1 MEHEIQQ
8 QIMEFERQR
17 QLLMSLGQQK
27 QQMQMA
33 ASTANKAL
41 EELDKSKENSVYVA
55 IGNILIQKE
64 KKEVQKE
71 LKDQKETAE
80 LRLKTVEKQE
90 ENTLEKLNTLKSKI
104 ESAAEKAQA
113 VATGKQGGDKTLVAS
128 SKKQ

>member
-8 QIMEFERQR
+8 QIIEFEKQR
-17 QLLMSLGQQK
+17 NLLMSLGQQK
-27 QQMQMA
+27 QQMQVA
-33 ASTANKAL
+33 ISTSNKAL
-41 EELDKSKENSVYVA
+41 EELDKSKENGVYVA
-55 IGNILIQKE
+55 IGNILIQKD

-90 ENTLEKLNTLKSKI
+90 ENTLEKLNTLKAKL
-104 ESAAEKAQA
+104 EAAAEKAQSNA
-113 VATGKQGGDKTLVAS
+113 MGGEKTSIAS

>member
-8 QIMEFERQR
+8 QIIEFEKQR
-17 QLLMSLGQQK
+17 NLLLSLGQQK

-33 ASTANKAL
+33 VSTSSKAL

-90 ENTLEKLNTLKSKI
+90 ENTLEKLNTLKAKL
-104 ESAAEKAQA
+104 EAAAEKAQSA
-113 VATGKQGGDKTLVAS
+113 AIGKGDKTTIAS
-128 SKKQ
+128 TKKQ